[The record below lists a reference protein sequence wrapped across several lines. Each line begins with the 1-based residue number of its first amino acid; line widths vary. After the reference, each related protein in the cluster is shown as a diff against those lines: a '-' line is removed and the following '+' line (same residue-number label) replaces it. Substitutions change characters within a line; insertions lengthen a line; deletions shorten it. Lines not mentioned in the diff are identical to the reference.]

1 MIYLTGSSGLI
12 GKKLKQKFSG
22 DIAGISYRDKV
33 YDLFAGCNGSCLVHL
48 GWSTTTRSNSPEV
61 SKADVDNSRQLFEY
75 YANKNPNGKIIFIST
90 AGDLH
95 RDNNTSEPIPHSL
108 YGQSKLEVE
117 NILNGINCNSVIFR
131 VTNVWGGEVYSS
143 RVNGLPDKLIKS
155 LDTHDVTDIYANLKT
170 QVDLIHVD
178 DLVNL
183 IIKAYHCN
191 LLGHKTF
198 LVGSQNITIGSIID
212 KISRRGNINLRIN
225 QKADRSFLNIDNT
238 EVKEF
243 FDWTPHIFLT

>member
-48 GWSTTTRSNSPEV
+48 GWSTTTRSNSSEV

-75 YANKNPNGKIIFIST
+75 YANKNPNGKIIFLST

-183 IIKAYHCN
+183 IIKAYHYN

-212 KISRRGNINLRIN
+212 KVSRRGNINLRIN
-225 QKADRSFLNIDNT
+225 QKANRSFLNIDNT

-243 FDWTPHIFLT
+243 FDWTPSIFLT

>member
-33 YDLFAGCNGSCLVHL
+33 YDLFTECNGSCLVHL
-48 GWSTTTRSNSPEV
+48 GWSTTTRSNSSEV

-75 YANKNPNGKIIFIST
+75 YANKNPNGKIIFLST

-183 IIKAYHCN
+183 IIKAYHYN

-212 KISRRGNINLRIN
+212 KVSRRGNINLRIN
-225 QKADRSFLNIDNT
+225 QKANRSFLNIDNT

-243 FDWTPHIFLT
+243 FDWTPSIFLT

>member
-75 YANKNPNGKIIFIST
+75 YANKNPNGKIIFLST

-191 LLGHKTF
+191 IQGHKTF

-212 KISRRGNINLRIN
+212 KISRRGNLNLRIN
-225 QKADRSFLNIDNT
+225 QKANRSFLNIDNT

>member
-1 MIYLTGSSGLI
+1 MIYLTGSGGLI

-75 YANKNPNGKIIFIST
+75 YANKNPNGKIIFLST

-170 QVDLIHVD
+170 EVDLIHVD

-198 LVGSQNITIGSIID
+198 LVGS
-212 KISRRGNINLRIN
+212 K
-225 QKADRSFLNIDNT
+225 RSVF
-238 EVKEF
+238 
-243 FDWTPHIFLT
+243 

>member
-61 SKADVDNSRQLFEY
+61 SKADVENSRQLFEY
-75 YANKNPNGKIIFIST
+75 YANKNPDGKIIFLST

-183 IIKAYHCN
+183 IIKAYHYN

-198 LVGSQNITIGSIID
+198 LDGSQNITIGSIID
-212 KISRRGNINLRIN
+212 KVSRRGNINLRIN
-225 QKADRSFLNIDNT
+225 QKANRSFLNIDNT

-243 FDWTPHIFLT
+243 FDWTPSIFLT

>member
-12 GKKLKQKFSG
+12 GRKLKQKFTG

-48 GWSTTTRSNSPEV
+48 GWSTTTRSNSSEV

-75 YANKNPNGKIIFIST
+75 YANKNPNGKIIFLST

-183 IIKAYHCN
+183 IIKAYHYN

-212 KISRRGNINLRIN
+212 KVSRRGNINLRIN
-225 QKADRSFLNIDNT
+225 QKANRSFLNIDNT

-243 FDWTPHIFLT
+243 FDWTPSIFLT

>member
-75 YANKNPNGKIIFIST
+75 YANKNPNGKIIFLST

-95 RDNNTSEPIPHSL
+95 RDNSTSEPKPHSL

-191 LLGHKTF
+191 IQGHKTF

>member
-22 DIAGISYRDKV
+22 GIAGISYREKV
-33 YDLFAGCNGSCLVHL
+33 YDLFSECNGSCLVHL
-48 GWSTTTRSNSPEV
+48 GWSTTTRSTSPEV

-75 YANKNPNGKIIFIST
+75 YANKNPNGKIIFLST

-95 RDNNTSEPIPHSL
+95 RDNSTSEPKPHSL

-117 NILNGINCNSVIFR
+117 NILNGINCNSIIFR

-155 LDTHDVTDIYANLKT
+155 LDTHDVNDIYANLKT

-191 LLGHKTF
+191 IQGHKTF

>member
-75 YANKNPNGKIIFIST
+75 YANKNPNGKIIFLST

-117 NILNGINCNSVIFR
+117 NILNGINCNSIIFR

-191 LLGHKTF
+191 IQGHKTF

>member
-1 MIYLTGSSGLI
+1 MIYLTGSGGLI

-75 YANKNPNGKIIFIST
+75 YANKNPNGKIIFLST

-170 QVDLIHVD
+170 EVDLIHVD

-183 IIKAYHCN
+183 IIKAYHFN

-198 LVGSQNITIGSIID
+198 HVGSQNITIGSIID
-212 KISRRGNINLRIN
+212 KISRRGNLNLRIN
-225 QKADRSFLNIDNT
+225 QKANRSFLNIDNT

>member
-12 GKKLKQKFSG
+12 GRKLKQKFTG

-61 SKADVDNSRQLFEY
+61 SKADVENSRQLFEY
-75 YANKNPNGKIIFIST
+75 YANKNPNGKIIFLST

-183 IIKAYHCN
+183 IIKAYHYN

-212 KISRRGNINLRIN
+212 KVSRRGNINLRIN
-225 QKADRSFLNIDNT
+225 QKANRSFLNIDNT

-243 FDWTPHIFLT
+243 FDWTPSIFLT

>member
-1 MIYLTGSSGLI
+1 MIYLTGSGGLI
-12 GKKLKQKFSG
+12 GKRLKQKFSG
-22 DIAGISYRDKV
+22 GIAGISYREKV
-33 YDLFAGCNGSCLVHL
+33 YDLFSECNGSCLVHL
-48 GWSTTTRSNSPEV
+48 GWSTTTRSTSPEV

-75 YANKNPNGKIIFIST
+75 YANKNPNGKIIFLST

-95 RDNNTSEPIPHSL
+95 RDNSTSEPKPHSL

-117 NILNGINCNSVIFR
+117 NILNGINCNSIIFR

-191 LLGHKTF
+191 IQGHKTF